1 MSGETLDITLHGRQ
15 YHVACSAEERAA
27 LREAADFLDLKM
39 AEIAK
44 QTGSTGER
52 LAVMAALNLAHE
64 LLATRRQPAV
74 SAAFDSQAI
83 ARRIE
88 SIEARL
94 DAALGEQQDLLF

>member
-1 MSGETLDITLHGRQ
+1 MSGETLDITLNGRQ
-15 YHVACSAEERAA
+15 YHVACSADERAA
-27 LREAADFLDLKM
+27 LREAADFLDQKL

-52 LAVMAALNLAHE
+52 LAVMTALNLAHE
-64 LLATRRQPAV
+64 LLATRRQPGV
-74 SAAFDSQAI
+74 SEAFDRQAI
-83 ARRIE
+83 TRRIE

>member
-1 MSGETLDITLHGRQ
+1 VSGETLEITLHGRQ
-15 YHVACSAEERAA
+15 YLVACSAEERAA
-27 LREAADFLDLKM
+27 LREAADLLDLKM

-44 QTGSTGER
+44 KTSSTGER
-52 LAVMAALNLAHE
+52 LAVMTALNLAHE
-64 LLATRRQPAV
+64 LLAMRHQPGV
-74 SAAFDSQAI
+74 SEAFDRQAI